1 MTLSPFEARTGQHK
15 GVAGR
20 VRTSG
25 RRHAMTAPDL
35 PAELKAALDARL
47 QGLSRNETAERAASI
62 SQTYRGGGN
71 SLAIRSETD
80 ALAYALARM
89 PATYAA
95 VIASLNAL
103 CDIRP
108 DFAPTSLL
116 DVGAGPGTAT
126 WAAAE
131 VLPSLKSLTLLDANM
146 ALRQLALDL
155 CRGSTRL
162 ANMDYRRGGARALLA
177 EAEGAELVIASY
189 MIGEIDGDAE
199 RKSLAALMWEK
210 SRDTLLVVEPGTP
223 AGYARIIALREQLI
237 GSGAHVIAPC
247 PHDRPCPLQRPD
259 WCHFTQRLPRL
270 QAHKQ
275 IKGAELPFEDE
286 RLSYVALSRAPVERH
301 LARVLAQPV
310 IGKAEISARLCT
322 PDGLAVA
329 KVPRRS
335 KGDYARAR
343 RWRWGD
349 AVAEGQTLTT
359 GRPGEGRDP

>member
-1 MTLSPFEARTGQHK
+1 
-15 GVAGR
+15 
-20 VRTSG
+20 
-25 RRHAMTAPDL
+25 MTAPDL
-35 PAELKAALDARL
+35 PAELKAALDAKL
-47 QGLSRNETAERAASI
+47 QGLSRHDAAERAAAI

-71 SLAIRSETD
+71 SLAIRSEAD

-108 DFAPTSLL
+108 DFAPKSLL
-116 DVGAGPGTAT
+116 DVGAGPGTAS

-131 VLPSLKSLTLLDANM
+131 ALPSLVSLTLLDSNI

-155 CRGSTRL
+155 GHGSTRL
-162 ANMDYRRGGARALLA
+162 SRMAYRHGEAHTLLA
-177 EAEGAELVIASY
+177 EADAADLVIANY

-199 RKSLAALMWEK
+199 RRSLAALMWER

-223 AGYARIIALREQLI
+223 AGHARIIALRQQLI

-247 PHDRPCPLQRPD
+247 PHDNACPLQQPD

-286 RLSYVALSRAPVERH
+286 RFSYVALSRTPADRH
-301 LARVLAQPV
+301 VGRILAQPV
-310 IGKAEISARLCT
+310 IGKAEISAKLCT

-329 KVPRRS
+329 RVPRRN
-335 KGDYARAR
+335 KADYARAR

-349 AVAEGQTLTT
+349 AVTRQG
-359 GRPGEGRDP
+359 